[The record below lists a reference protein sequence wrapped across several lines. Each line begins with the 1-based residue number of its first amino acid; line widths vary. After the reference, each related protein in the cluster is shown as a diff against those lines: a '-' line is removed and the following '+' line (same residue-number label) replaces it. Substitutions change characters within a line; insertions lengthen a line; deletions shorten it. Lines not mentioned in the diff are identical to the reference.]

1 MVHWAMLLARAI
13 SHVAD
18 EIRIHDFTVSI
29 RETLFACELLR
40 GTSLLEGVRSAVGV
54 GIAFFTLAVDAC
66 WVAGQGAVTIC
77 CAFKTVEFEWVTSGE
92 RPGI

>member
-13 SHVAD
+13 SHIAD
-18 EIRIHDFTVSI
+18 EIRIHDLTVSI

-66 WVAGQGAVTIC
+66 WETG
-77 CAFKTVEFEWVTSGE
+77 
-92 RPGI
+92 

>member
-1 MVHWAMLLARAI
+1 MIHWAMLLARAI

-18 EIRIHDFTVSI
+18 EIRIHNFTVSI
-29 RETLFACELLR
+29 RETLLACELLR

-66 WVAGQGAVTIC
+66 WVAG
-77 CAFKTVEFEWVTSGE
+77 
-92 RPGI
+92 